1 MEATLPNQRNRQGGS
16 ENPAAF
22 FRIIGPVCVPSLL
35 LGLGFFAASL
45 TTSLVPRGPLV
56 QGILGGLVTA
66 LGYLVGRVFALFW
79 RAADLPRLSG

>member
-1 MEATLPNQRNRQGGS
+1 
-16 ENPAAF
+16 
-22 FRIIGPVCVPSLL
+22 L